1 MDDGNEA
8 KTGET
13 QAERPGFLKQWG
25 PILAIVA
32 AAVVIYLNGWHE
44 YLSLSK
50 VAENREYLQN
60 YVSSN
65 LLLAVLI
72 YAAVYIGVV
81 AFSLPGGAAA
91 TITGGFLFGWLLGGF
106 VTVFAA
112 TVGATLLFLA
122 ARTSL
127 GEALRAKTG
136 ATLQKLADGF
146 KENALSYLLF
156 LRLVPVFPF
165 WLVNLA
171 PAFLGVP
178 LGTYVIATF
187 VGIIPGTFA
196 FAFLGSGLGSVIDAQ
211 KAANDACIAE
221 KGAEACPFSIDPGSL
236 VTKELLLAFAA
247 LGVVAILPVI
257 IQKVR
262 GRKAA

>member
-1 MDDGNEA
+1 MDDNTEA

-13 QAERPGFLKQWG
+13 QAESSGFLKRWG

-32 AAVVIYLNGWHE
+32 AAVIIYINGWHE

-65 LLLAVLI
+65 LVLALLI
-72 YAAVYIGVV
+72 YVAVYIGVV

-136 ATLQKLADGF
+136 ATLQKLADG
-146 KENALSYLLF
+146 
-156 LRLVPVFPF
+156 
-165 WLVNLA
+165 
-171 PAFLGVP
+171 
-178 LGTYVIATF
+178 
-187 VGIIPGTFA
+187 
-196 FAFLGSGLGSVIDAQ
+196 
-211 KAANDACIAE
+211 
-221 KGAEACPFSIDPGSL
+221 
-236 VTKELLLAFAA
+236 
-247 LGVVAILPVI
+247 
-257 IQKVR
+257 
-262 GRKAA
+262 